1 MVVVKF
7 GLALLGDP
15 YQPVSLLPHHKTQ
28 GEPKSLNAHV
38 DCEVIQV
45 RRMLYLLLR
54 NGSDLIPR
62 ILYIRSLPL
71 LNSRCKMPPNM
82 FIGRY

>member
-1 MVVVKF
+1 VVVKF

-28 GEPKSLNAHV
+28 GEPKSLNVRV
-38 DCEVIQV
+38 DCEVIRV

-62 ILYIRSLPL
+62 ILCLPIRSNVRSLPL
-71 LNSRCKMPPNM
+71 LNK
-82 FIGRY
+82 